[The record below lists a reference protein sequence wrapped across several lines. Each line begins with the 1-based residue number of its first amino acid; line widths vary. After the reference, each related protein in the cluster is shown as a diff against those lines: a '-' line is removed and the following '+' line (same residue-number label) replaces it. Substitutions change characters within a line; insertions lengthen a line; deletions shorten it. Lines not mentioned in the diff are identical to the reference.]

1 MKENK
6 DYNNVN
12 NNSSIKTSFR
22 AVLSKSASNINEV
35 TSNMEENK
43 WIKILLQYFTTI
55 NSIDNQI
62 EKIRSKL
69 NYIKNFSSSNLFNY
83 LDKNSKKFLTLND
96 FKSFLQSNQIQ
107 FTEKNLRQ
115 FIHNFD
121 KDNDFSINFKEFLGI
136 ISSKKLKKQDKNEPA
151 VPDEG
156 EGEKKIDE
164 EIKKVFGELIIEE
177 LKYVE
182 KCYELSQNI
191 KNSKDFTT
199 YEAFTEIVGE
209 EKYINLQN
217 LGKFIKKKGLNMTDV
232 EINQLM
238 FRIDKDNDGMIS
250 YEEFKEI
257 FLTLNDI
264 DFKYK
269 EYKNDDYMKYYN
281 DNKNNSNKYDINK
294 DNKNKNL
301 EINNEGNETI
311 NEGEIYNNRNKGYF
325 FEPPV
330 FCLSNTT
337 NMQIYE
343 IFDNHFLEQDE
354 IKFQLNIYGQNKL
367 ILKAINFF
375 TIFAQKLIS
384 FVTIYILFVSIF
396 WLYEDYYFS
405 YVILCVAIILL
416 FFSTY
421 QKFRNK

>member
-136 ISSKKLKKQDKNEPA
+136 ISLKKLRKQDKNEPA

-217 LGKFIKKKGLNMTDV
+217 LGNFIKKKGLNMTDV

-264 DFKYK
+264 DFK
-269 EYKNDDYMKYYN
+269 
-281 DNKNNSNKYDINK
+281 
-294 DNKNKNL
+294 
-301 EINNEGNETI
+301 
-311 NEGEIYNNRNKGYF
+311 
-325 FEPPV
+325 
-330 FCLSNTT
+330 
-337 NMQIYE
+337 
-343 IFDNHFLEQDE
+343 
-354 IKFQLNIYGQNKL
+354 
-367 ILKAINFF
+367 
-375 TIFAQKLIS
+375 
-384 FVTIYILFVSIF
+384 
-396 WLYEDYYFS
+396 
-405 YVILCVAIILL
+405 
-416 FFSTY
+416 
-421 QKFRNK
+421 